1 MANYELMM
9 ILDPA
14 IGEESLSA
22 TTDTVKKLLKDA
34 KAKIVKED
42 VWGEKK
48 LSYKIKGSLSGH
60 YILWNLE
67 LDGKEIKAMNTQ
79 FNLEQNIWR
88 YMFVNL
94 DYTNRK
100 CYKRSSCKKYRKRKE
115 NFNVHACYKQIL

>member
-9 ILDPA
+9 ILDPEA
-14 IGEESLSA
+14 GEESLSA
-22 TTDTVKKLLKDA
+22 TTDVVKKLLKDA

-48 LSYKIKGSLSGH
+48 LSYKIKGSLTGY

-67 LDGKEIKAMNTQ
+67 LDGKAIKAMNTE
-79 FNLEQNIWR
+79 FNLEKNIWR

-94 DYTNRK
+94 D
-100 CYKRSSCKKYRKRKE
+100 
-115 NFNVHACYKQIL
+115 A